1 MNILRF
7 FILRFFR
14 DTRAGATAIASA
26 AVVVITVGASALV
39 SDHKWLIDQRDVLK
53 TAADAAG
60 IATTLEM
67 ARLIEADPLISD
79 ADLKTALKPVAQR
92 YVELNLRHLSG
103 ERFAKAIST
112 LVVTIAPKRGQMTV
126 DVGAEA
132 DLGGTLVSRHMPM
145 FESGTTSRPVRAVSQ
160 VESLTNPIEVV
171 LAIDVSTS
179 MNQLIDGSTVCA
191 CPWCT
196 TDAEYVYRCGAEALL
211 DLNSKRM
218 AIVKR
223 AATTLVGVLGPDAD
237 NRVAIG
243 VVPWHT
249 QVRLD
254 SGARSEW
261 ASLGWAKYP
270 TRRVYGEPYVC
281 LGDGC
286 TPPAP
291 VEQALA
297 PAAPEEWKGCLD
309 THRTGSVGTRAAM
322 PDSSEF
328 FTAPSSNAF
337 AQGFFT
343 ASQGAAYE
351 CLAHPLPADFDWNI
365 CYHGRRF
372 NRFNSHGWNPNEAQR
387 ECDDRVPSILP
398 LSTDAQT
405 VVDAVEALF
414 PVGNRT
420 YSALGV
426 LWSQS
431 LLEHS
436 WKDVWGD
443 AGDVHPVDSDARDS
457 KGLRKAIVLL
467 TDGEDTYCG
476 LGNES
481 CEGSAVGFSRT
492 DACTAAKQAGTE
504 IFVIAAMHPDRVSSA
519 LGDALRECSSESEE
533 SDVTYAYLDNS
544 TPEKLLAAF
553 ADIADQLRTVRRV
566 N

>member
-7 FILRFFR
+7 LCE
-14 DTRAGATAIASA
+14 TRAAATAMASV

-39 SDHKWLIDQRDVLK
+39 TDHKWLVDQRDVLK

-60 IATTLEM
+60 IAATLEM
-67 ARLIEADPLISD
+67 TRIINAQPTISD
-79 ADLKTALKPVAQR
+79 ADLKAALEPVAQR
-92 YVELNLRHLSG
+92 YVELNLRHLSR
-103 ERFAKAIST
+103 ERYAQAIAT
-112 LVVTIAPKRGQMTV
+112 LVVEITPQRLQRTV
-126 DVGAEA
+126 DVSAEA
-132 DLGGTLVSRHMPM
+132 DLGGTILAHHVPM
-145 FESGTTSRPVRAVSQ
+145 FESAAESQQIRAVSM
-160 VESLTNPIEVV
+160 VESVTNPIEVV

-179 MNQLIDGSTVCA
+179 MDTLIDGRQACA
-191 CPWCT
+191 YC
-196 TDAEYVYRCGAEALL
+196 VSQQFL
-211 DLNSKRM
+211 DWFGSIDSSLDPENRRI

-223 AATTLVGVLGPDAD
+223 AAAQLVGILGPSAED
-237 NRVAIG
+237 RVAIG

-254 SGARSEW
+254 SDAISEW
-261 ASLGWAKYP
+261 TRQGWAKYP

-281 LGDGC
+281 NGTDC

-291 VEQALA
+291 IEQTLA
-297 PAAPEEWKGCLD
+297 SAAPEDWKGCLD
-309 THRTGSVGTRAAM
+309 THRTGSVGTRASV

-351 CLAHPLPADFDWNI
+351 CLTPPLPADLNWFV
-365 CYHGRRF
+365 CYHGRKY
-372 NRFNSHGWNPNEAQR
+372 NRWNSNDADPDDPQR
-387 ECDDRVPSILP
+387 ECWDGTPEILP

-405 VVDAVEALF
+405 IVDAVDALA
-414 PVGNRT
+414 PIGNRT

-426 LWSQS
+426 LWGQS

-443 AGDVHPVDSDARDS
+443 AGDVHPVDPAVRESE
-457 KGLRKAIVLL
+457 GLRKAIVLL

-476 LGNES
+476 FGNEA
-481 CEGSAVGFSRT
+481 CEDSEVGISRT
-492 DACTAAKQAGTE
+492 DACTAAKEAGTE
-504 IFVIAAMHPDRVSSA
+504 IFVIAAMHPDRVSDA
-519 LGDALRECSSESEE
+519 LGDSLRACSSESEE
-533 SDVTYAYLDNS
+533 SDVRYAFLNNS
-544 TPEKLLAAF
+544 TPEDLIATF
-553 ADIADQLRTVRRV
+553 AEIANQLRTVRRI